1 MGGNR
6 SNVRHNKTSG
16 LGFSYGGAEIERR
29 LFDNLSIDIEAG
41 EFVGLTG
48 PSGSG
53 KSTLLNILGL
63 IEDPRWRYNVWG

>member
-1 MGGNR
+1 MSDTIKLR
-6 SNVRHNKTSG
+6 G

-48 PSGSG
+48 LA
-53 KSTLLNILGL
+53 KSSNHSP
-63 IEDPRWRYNVWG
+63 D